1 MTLCRRIVLL
11 LLPGSFANLTNLF
24 NFCLKVSL
32 DLDSSPRKAKIRLI
46 TCNDDFDVGHGNI
59 NILDHIKKI
68 LSSLTYFL
76 FILRVNNEH
85 DSSCLRQI
93 ALSELLTIVVVARHI
108 NDLDVLDVILTA
120 DSHLNLMGGV
130 RLN

>member
-1 MTLCRRIVLL
+1 
-11 LLPGSFANLTNLF
+11 
-24 NFCLKVSL
+24 
-32 DLDSSPRKAKIRLI
+32 LDSSPRKAKIRLI
-46 TCNDDFDVGHGNI
+46 ACYDDFDVGHGNI

-76 FILRVNNEH
+76 FIFRVNNEH

-108 NDLDVLDVILTA
+108 DDLDLLDLILTA
-120 DSHLNLMGGV
+120 DSYLNLMGGV